1 MTSEIMRRFTWISI
15 FHRKSADG
23 FTSSVFV
30 IDEREC
36 ASPEHMMD
44 ISKEALEEI
53 TRRRIV
59 GEFETR
65 PVREGEPPST
75 LPRWPQYRRT
85 LEESEAE

>member
-1 MTSEIMRRFTWISI
+1 MTSEQMRRFTWISI

-23 FTSSVFV
+23 FSSPVFV

-36 ASPEHMMD
+36 ASPEEMKG
-44 ISKEALEEI
+44 IRKESFDEI

-75 LPRWPQYRRT
+75 LPRWPEYRRT